1 MNYKTKEMKDL
12 VIKTEYEGQVETRTV
27 DELSEFLYE
36 MFRISNGIDDFINK
50 VDYGLTDETA
60 RLDDDAHLVLTAWY
74 LSRYF
79 SHEVE

>member
-1 MNYKTKEMKDL
+1 MMEDL

-27 DELSEFLYE
+27 GELSEFLYNMLE
-36 MFRISNGIDDFINK
+36 LSNGIDDFINK

-74 LSRYF
+74 MSRYF